1 MNALGRRAAP
11 TGAAI
16 GKRCEPHTA
25 SAPTLTTTTTTT
37 SKDAT
42 RFKIALAC
50 AAGIVL
56 LVTTLALIGRALERR
71 DARNRYPPAL
81 VDRFRSLVR
90 HASQKS
96 VVAAQ
101 DQNPVVALLHA
112 NSALEYARVARTL
125 LPAAEAERIVAVDL
139 DELVLM
145 LEDQQL
151 DAMQRIHAVC
161 PALQPDGVAAVATG
175 WLG

>member
-1 MNALGRRAAP
+1 M
-11 TGAAI
+11 

-25 SAPTLTTTTTTT
+25 PASAAAAT

-56 LVTTLALIGRALERR
+56 LVTVLALVGRALERR

-90 HASQKS
+90 HASQES

-112 NSALEYARVARTL
+112 NSALEYARVARSL

-139 DELVLM
+139 DELVLV

-151 DAMQRIHAVC
+151 EAMQRIHAVC